1 MLKPAVLK
9 AISSKIVALFRL
21 DFIPRLLRL
30 TETSKPTE
38 TILNMCQLIFSCIHV
53 FAKFQSQS
61 DEFESDT
68 LFMIETLNKL
78 TATGV
83 VSENI
88 KFQTVT
94 LLGCL
99 SQRDITRRPNVS
111 AKFIETLCPLITDT
125 NLLVANQSLQCLVD
139 FLQFSPANNSIL
151 GDLIRSPELDT
162 DAKLQID
169 NFIKEIPIQVNR
181 SEKEILK
188 ERNERILEKA
198 CDNGEF
204 EETISL
210 TDEEELEEDENGQ
223 QMDETMNLLCAMDTT
238 IASQSTSTGCQ
249 RKKEEK
255 LIEQARQHLDELFV
269 KLAGEKRSE
278 WMLEQLNE
286 IWQGKIEAL

>member
-1 MLKPAVLK
+1 
-9 AISSKIVALFRL
+9 
-21 DFIPRLLRL
+21 
-30 TETSKPTE
+30 
-38 TILNMCQLIFSCIHV
+38 
-53 FAKFQSQS
+53 
-61 DEFESDT
+61 
-68 LFMIETLNKL
+68 MIETLNKL